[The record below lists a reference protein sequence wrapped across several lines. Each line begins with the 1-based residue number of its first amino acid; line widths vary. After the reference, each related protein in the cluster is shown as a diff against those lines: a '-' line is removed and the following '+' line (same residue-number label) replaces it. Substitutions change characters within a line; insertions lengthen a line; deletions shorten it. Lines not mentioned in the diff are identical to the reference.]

1 MDTEN
6 NSRAELA
13 LPNPQ
18 SSPSV
23 PESELS
29 EIPLRDNTLLKKSPP
44 QHTWLTF
51 LKKEVE
57 FLGVTQTLTGLIC
70 LCFGTTVCTVL
81 NISDFEEDI
90 FSSFKAGYPF
100 WGAVFFAI
108 SGFLSI
114 ISERKNSAYLVRG
127 SLGANTGSSIAGGA
141 GIVILII
148 NLKRSLAF
156 SDYSCE
162 DMYDVDNCFVASFS
176 TEIVAII
183 LFLTIL
189 GFCSAVSL
197 TVYGVGELKRR
208 KVPEDRLYEELNIY
222 SPIYSVLEERVEESP
237 PTDS

>member
-57 FLGVTQTLTGLIC
+57 FLG
-70 LCFGTTVCTVL
+70 
-81 NISDFEEDI
+81 
-90 FSSFKAGYPF
+90 
-100 WGAVFFAI
+100 FAI